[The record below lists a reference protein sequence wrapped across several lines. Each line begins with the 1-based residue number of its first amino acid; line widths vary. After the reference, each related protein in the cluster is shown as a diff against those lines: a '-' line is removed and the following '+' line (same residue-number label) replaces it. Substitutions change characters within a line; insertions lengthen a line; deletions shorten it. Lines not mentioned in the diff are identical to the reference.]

1 MTVKEAIS
9 SLWKHCPDE
18 SSELGEA
25 IQKAIDGMLVLEI
38 IRDWANGI
46 CKSSL
51 GYGKAKNDVLA
62 LLKNLPE
69 GYDEQAVQCHPDRE
83 VWGV

>member
-1 MTVKEAIS
+1 MTIKDAIKALEDHS
-9 SLWKHCPDE
+9 PDE

-46 CKSSL
+46 CESSL
-51 GYGKAKNDVLA
+51 GYGKAKNDVLV

-69 GYDEQAVQCHPDRE
+69 DYDGKAV
-83 VWGV
+83 

>member
-1 MTVKEAIS
+1 MTIKDAIKALEDHS
-9 SLWKHCPDE
+9 PDE

-25 IQKAIDGMLVLEI
+25 IQKAIDGVLVLEI

-69 GYDEQAVQCHPDRE
+69 DYDGKTV
-83 VWGV
+83 

>member
-1 MTVKEAIS
+1 MTIKDAIKALEDHS
-9 SLWKHCPDE
+9 PDE

-25 IQKAIDGMLVLEI
+25 VNKAIDGMLVLEI

-46 CKSSL
+46 CESSL
-51 GYGKAKNDVLA
+51 GYRKAKNDVLA

-69 GYDEQAVQCHPDRE
+69 DYDE
-83 VWGV
+83 

>member
-1 MTVKEAIS
+1 MTVKEAKSI
-9 SLWKHCPDE
+9 LWELSICESEKYIDE
-18 SSELGEA
+18 DAVEA
-25 IQKAIDGMLVLEI
+25 IQKSIDAMLVLEI

-46 CKSSL
+46 CESSL

-69 GYDEQAVQCHPDRE
+69 DYDE
-83 VWGV
+83 

>member
-1 MTVKEAIS
+1 MSNVKDIIASLEA
-9 SLWKHCPDE
+9 HCPDE

-46 CKSSL
+46 CESSL

-69 GYDEQAVQCHPDRE
+69 GYDE
-83 VWGV
+83 

>member
-1 MTVKEAIS
+1 MTIKDAIK
-9 SLWKHCPDE
+9 SLEDHSPDE

-25 IQKAIDGMLVLEI
+25 VNKAIDAMLVLEI
-38 IRDWANGI
+38 IRDWANGT

-51 GYGKAKNDVLA
+51 GYSKAKNDVLA

-69 GYDEQAVQCHPDRE
+69 DYDE
-83 VWGV
+83 

>member
-1 MTVKEAIS
+1 MTIKDAIKALEDHS
-9 SLWKHCPDE
+9 PDE

-38 IRDWANGI
+38 IRDWANGT

-51 GYGKAKNDVLA
+51 GYSKAKNDVLA

-69 GYDEQAVQCHPDRE
+69 DYDE
-83 VWGV
+83 